1 VSSTE
6 TSSPSHPTRSL
17 AKLARGASGVVLV
30 LVIVA
35 VVGGMLVPALLG
47 YNLYAIDG
55 GSMEPTIHRGALA
68 YAEEVHADELKVG
81 DIITYVP
88 PGHSRAVTHRIVEVT
103 RPDPRG
109 RPVYRT
115 KGDANARPDMRLFR
129 LDRPTQ
135 ARYSFSVPVIG
146 WALIFLGIPVV
157 KVLALG
163 LPALLVAVWMM
174 ASLWR
179 EGGRRLREQDEAAS
193 EYGALDAEDE
203 ELAAGAGAGAR
214 A

>member
-1 VSSTE
+1 
-6 TSSPSHPTRSL
+6 
-17 AKLARGASGVVLV
+17 VLV
-30 LVIVA
+30 LVIVT

-55 GSMEPTIHRGALA
+55 GSMEPTIQRGALA
-68 YAEEVHADELKVG
+68 YAREVPAADLEVG
-81 DIITYVP
+81 DVITYVP
-88 PGHSRAVTHRIVEVT
+88 PGHSRAVTHRIIEVT

-109 RPVYRT
+109 KPVYRT

-135 ARYSFSVPVIG
+135 ARFEFSVPLIG
-146 WALIFLGIPVV
+146 WALIFLGIPIV

-163 LPALLVAVWMM
+163 VPALLVAVWIL

-179 EGGRRLREQDEAAS
+179 EGGQRLREQDEAAS
-193 EYGALDAEDE
+193 EYEALDAEEE
-203 ELAAGAGAGAR
+203 ELAGAGVR